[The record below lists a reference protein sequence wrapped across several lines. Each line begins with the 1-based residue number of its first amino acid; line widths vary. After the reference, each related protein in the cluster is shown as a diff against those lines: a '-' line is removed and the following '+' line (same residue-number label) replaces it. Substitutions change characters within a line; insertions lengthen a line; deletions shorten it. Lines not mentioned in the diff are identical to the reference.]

1 MIAFGKRNNDL
12 FRPGQ
17 NTIETGGTFE
27 ANGLAINYTAR
38 ITFDYEP
45 AESKTH
51 FYPGCDERFSVSSV
65 EISQRDGIWMKLNA
79 AEYYDDAIIDSIIDW
94 RESELRRLRE
104 WSEEEA
110 A

>member
-27 ANGLAINYTAR
+27 ADGMAINYTRR

-65 EISQRDGIWMKLNA
+65 EVSQRDGIWMKLNS
-79 AEYYDDAIIDSIIDW
+79 AEYCDDAIIDSIIDW
-94 RESELRRLRE
+94 RYRE
-104 WSEEEA
+104 EMDAQLYRTEMA

>member
-1 MIAFGKRNNDL
+1 MIVLGRKPEI

-27 ANGLAINYTAR
+27 ADGMAINYTAR

-45 AESKTH
+45 AEAPAH
-51 FYPGCDERFSVSSV
+51 FYPGCDERFSVSRV
-65 EISQRDGIWMKLNA
+65 EISQRQDMWMRLSAGEYSDDGII
-79 AEYYDDAIIDSIIDW
+79 DAIIDW
-94 RESELRRLRE
+94 RERKLASLRNMREL
-104 WSEEEA
+104 EA

>member
-1 MIAFGKRNNDL
+1 MITKNTPRSTHH
-12 FRPGQ
+12 
-17 NTIETGGTFE
+17 TIEAGGTFE
-27 ANGLAINYTAR
+27 SNGIAINYTAR

-45 AESKTH
+45 AEAQTH

-65 EISQRDGIWMKLNA
+65 EVSQRDGIWMKLNA

-94 RESELRRLRE
+94 RYREEMDAQMYRTEL
-104 WSEEEA
+104 A

>member
-1 MIAFGKRNNDL
+1 MITKNTPRSTHH
-12 FRPGQ
+12 
-17 NTIETGGTFE
+17 TIEAGGTFE
-27 ANGLAINYTAR
+27 SNGIAINYTAR

-45 AESKTH
+45 AEAQTH

-65 EISQRDGIWMKLNA
+65 EVSQRDGIWMKLNA

-94 RESELRRLRE
+94 REKELRRLRE